1 MIQTPKI
8 IVLIDKADLNDL
20 RWDNEDY
27 FTIKRTADCS
37 VNPNYIVVELETN
50 DVEFD
55 VSYFEAI
62 DYVLAVHEEY
72 TNGILILDSNLEDVN
87 GIFPW
92 ATGGNYLM
100 AELLTETEKM
110 YILLAYLTTKNKV
123 RPNIDDIDIIGEK
136 EVHCSLVDNI
146 DKLFGENDVR
156 YFSYKD
162 EVITPLWIE
171 MSASIKGLDYMIMIV
186 STDEDCKDDPYKRY
200 SEYESDVWEDYYDE
214 VYGYERYERYDF

>member
-8 IVLIDKADLNDL
+8 IVLVDKADLNDL

-37 VNPNYIVVELETN
+37 VNPNYAVVELETS
-50 DVEFD
+50 DIEFD
-55 VSYFEAI
+55 VSYFETI

-87 GIFPW
+87 NIFPW

-100 AELLTETEKM
+100 AELLTATEKM
-110 YILLAYLTTKNKV
+110 YILLAYLAAMDKA
-123 RPNIDDIDIIGEK
+123 RPNIEDIDIIGEK
-136 EVHCSLVDNI
+136 EVHYPLVNNI
-146 DKLFGENDVR
+146 DKLFGEN
-156 YFSYKD
+156 
-162 EVITPLWIE
+162 EVHHFAHKGEIITPLWIE
-171 MSASIKGLDYMIMIV
+171 MSMKVKGLNYMIIVV
-186 STDEDCKDDPYKRY
+186 STDEDGKDDPYSRY

-214 VYGYERYERYDF
+214 VYGYERYARYDF

>member
-8 IVLIDKADLNDL
+8 LVLIDKADLNDL

-37 VNPNYIVVELETN
+37 VNPNYAIVELETN
-50 DVEFD
+50 DIEFD
-55 VSYFEAI
+55 VSYFETI

-72 TNGILILDSNLEDVN
+72 TNGFLILDNNLEDVN
-87 GIFPW
+87 NIFPW

-100 AELLTETEKM
+100 AELLTATEKM
-110 YILLAYLTTKNKV
+110 YILLAYLAVKNKV

-156 YFSYKD
+156 HFAYKG
-162 EVITPLWIE
+162 EIITPLWIE
-171 MSASIKGLDYMIMIV
+171 MSVSIKGLDYSIMV
-186 STDEDCKDDPYKRY
+186 VATDEDDQDDPYSRY
-200 SEYESDVWEDYYDE
+200 TEYESDIWEDYYDE
-214 VYGYERYERYDF
+214 VYGYERYGRYDF